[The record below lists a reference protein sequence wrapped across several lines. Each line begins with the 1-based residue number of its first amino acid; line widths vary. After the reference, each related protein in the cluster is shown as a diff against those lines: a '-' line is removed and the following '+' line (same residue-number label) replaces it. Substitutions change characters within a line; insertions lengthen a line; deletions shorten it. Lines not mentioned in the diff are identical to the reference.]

1 MITSAI
7 LIFLAVAVYGLVHS
21 LLASIPVKA
30 LVQRLFGEPG
40 RRFYRLVYNAFAGV
54 TFLPLLALTAAL
66 PGKTLYRL
74 PLPWSLLALGVQ
86 FLALLALALAVLQT
100 GALSFLGLR
109 AFSGPAD
116 TGVSQLVTSG
126 LYRFVRHPIYTAG
139 LLFIWASPV
148 MTSNLLA
155 LYLGVTIYIFV
166 GAQHEE
172 YRLVREFGDT
182 YREYQRR
189 TPMLIPFLRLRA

>member
-7 LIFLAVAVYGLVHS
+7 LIFLAVAAYGLVHS
-21 LLASIPVKA
+21 LLASLPVKA
-30 LVQRLFGEPG
+30 QAQRLFGETG
-40 RRFYRLVYNAFAGV
+40 RRLYRLVYNGIAVV

-74 PLPWSLLALGVQ
+74 PLPWSLLALGLQ
-86 FLALLALALAVLQT
+86 LLAFLTLVWAVLQT
-100 GALSFLGLR
+100 GAFSFLGLG
-109 AFSGPAD
+109 ALSGSTDA
-116 TGVSQLVTSG
+116 GASRLVTSG

-155 LYLGVTIYIFV
+155 LYLGVTLYIFI

-172 YRLVREFGDT
+172 YRLVREYGDA

-189 TPMLIPFLRLRA
+189 TPMLIPLL